1 MMTPE
6 QSASILARMFG
17 YSGPTDQRSID
28 QFLAA
33 NPAAAASINSGA
45 NGGVVGAQ
53 NRVMNMQNTGEFS
66 GFRPEA
72 MQRIASNLGYQ
83 GDMNNF
89 NTFLQQNPEANQRMD
104 YFLNAARRMAKGG
117 MIKTQKN
124 VDSSDQPVRNYQT
137 GGVVNPTPLAQQYI
151 PQQQFPAGA
160 NLPTVQ
166 AQIAKTPGLPTGA
179 TVVPVGATLEAGQ
192 LVSPYSGQV
201 SGSVALPTAQAATTM
216 ATMPQVQEAAQVSP
230 VESSQAVNTAM
241 NTLEAAQ
248 GTLDPRAEV
257 LAAQQTA
264 SSVGNVQ
271 AAQGNAI
278 LMDNPVQREIQQGEL
293 ISGVADAAKAAAF
306 TEQVQ
311 AAEATPSKQATVQG
325 QLEGL
330 MAQFE
335 GGATPAWAAGAMRTA
350 TATMAARGL
359 GASSLAGQAIV
370 QAAMESALP
379 IAAADAQ
386 TIAQFEVQNLSN
398 RQQRAMLAAQQRAQ
412 FIGQEFDQA
421 FQSRV
426 ANAARIADV
435 ANMNFTAEQQVALEN
450 SRIANTV
457 NMQNLNNRQAMVMAE
472 AAALANMDAQNLNN
486 RQQAAV
492 QNAQNFLAVDMQNLN
507 NQQQTDLFKAQQRV
521 QSLFTDQAAQNAA
534 QQFNASSQN
543 QVDQFFASLGQQT
556 AQFNATQANAQ
567 SQFNVGQRNTIE
579 RFNAEIN
586 NQRDQ
591 FNAQNRLIIDQSNAQ
606 WRREIAT
613 ANTAAVN
620 RANELN
626 ATALLGLSQ
635 SAYNNLWQYYRDNME
650 WAWTS
655 AENERQRVTNIAIAQ
670 LQADSS
676 KDIQTMKEDY
686 TSSSNFGSAVF
697 KFLTT
702 DISNSLLGGLFG

>member
-33 NPAAAASINSGA
+33 NPAAAASINSEA
-45 NGGVVGAQ
+45 NGGVVDAQ

-104 YFLNAARRMAKGG
+104 YFVNAARRMAKGG
-117 MIKTQKN
+117 MIKTQTN
-124 VDSSDQPVRNYQT
+124 VDSAGQPVRNYQT

-166 AQIAKTPGLPTGA
+166 AQIAKTPGMPTGA

-216 ATMPQVQEAAQVSP
+216 AAMPQVQEAAQVSP

-293 ISGVADAAKAAAF
+293 ISGVADATKAAAF

-325 QLEGL
+325 QLEVL

-335 GGATPAWAAGAMRTA
+335 GGETPAWAAGAMRTA
-350 TATMAARGL
+350 TAAMAARGL
-359 GASSLAGQAIV
+359 GASSLAGQAVV

-386 TIAQFEVQNLSN
+386 TVAQFEVQNLSN

-492 QNAQNFLAVDMQNLN
+492 QNAQNFLAVDMQTLN

-620 RANELN
+620 RANEMN

-676 KDIQTMKEDY
+676 KDIQAMKQDY
-686 TSSSNFGSAVF
+686 QSSANFGSAVF